1 MRPPCALVR
10 LSFGRERPGEGSPCY
25 NKCASPHLP
34 PSLRSGAAGNLLP
47 LIKGRGGL
55 TRNIV
60 LSLNMNDATPVVN
73 VAIVGR
79 PNVGKSALFNRLVG
93 RKIAIVHDQPGIT
106 RDRISAICIRGDR
119 PFTLWDTGGI
129 FGAGEH
135 ELTSQVQR
143 RAEEALRESDLLL
156 FVVDAKEGLSPVDEE
171 LARKLRKAHKP
182 VVLVINKIDN
192 EKHEPLAAE
201 FSSLGFERTF
211 AISAEHD
218 RGISD
223 LIDAISSLLP
233 APPKTGYQPP
243 VRRSLGEGGST
254 INYPP
259 ISIAMVGR
267 PNVGKSSLINS
278 IVRGERAIVSELPGT
293 TRDAIDIYYERG
305 VRKFVFIDT
314 AGIRRRGK
322 VSTSAEV
329 FSVMRAERSIRRADI
344 CVLIVDLTMGVTA
357 QDKRIAGLI
366 QKARKPA
373 IIILN
378 KWDLVRPKR
387 KEKHA
392 ARQVIEETRA
402 RLFFLEHAPAL
413 ITSAM
418 TGENVEKLFALIE
431 TIQRA
436 AQKRIG
442 TGVLNRLLRQAFE
455 ANPPPLVKGKRLK
468 LFYAA
473 QSRSGGLARESFRS
487 LESAESARA
496 KSHSVEKP
504 FPLPEF
510 VLFVNDPRLMNE
522 TYRRYLEARI
532 RKAEPYPGLPIVLTL
547 RPRTGVR
554 HDQRTR
560 RAR

>member
-1 MRPPCALVR
+1 
-10 LSFGRERPGEGSPCY
+10 
-25 NKCASPHLP
+25 
-34 PSLRSGAAGNLLP
+34 
-47 LIKGRGGL
+47 
-55 TRNIV
+55 
-60 LSLNMNDATPVVN
+60 MNDATPVVN

-106 RDRISAICIRGDR
+106 RDRIAAICIRGDR
-119 PFTLWDTGGI
+119 PFTLWDTVGI
-129 FGAGEH
+129 SGVGER
-135 ELTSQVQR
+135 ELSAQVR
-143 RAEEALRESDLLL
+143 RAAEEALLQSDVLL
-156 FVVDAKEGLSPVDEE
+156 FVVDAKEGLSPMDEE
-171 LARKLRKAHKP
+171 LARTLRKAQKA
-182 VVLVINKIDN
+182 VVLVVNKIDN

-223 LIDAISSLLP
+223 LVDAISRLLP
-233 APPKTGYQPP
+233 APPETGYQP
-243 VRRSLGEGGST
+243 ST
-254 INYPP
+254 INYQP
-259 ISIAMVGR
+259 ISIAIVGR

-293 TRDAIDIYYERG
+293 TRDAIDIHYERDG
-305 VRKFVFIDT
+305 RKFVFIDT

-322 VSTSAEV
+322 QSTSAEV

-387 KEKHA
+387 KEKYA
-392 ARQVIEETRA
+392 AKQVVEEACSRI
-402 RLFFLEHAPAL
+402 FFMEYAPAVN
-413 ITSAM
+413 TSAM
-418 TGENVEKLFALIE
+418 TGENVEKLFGLIA

-442 TGVLNRLLRQAFE
+442 TGILNRLLRQAFE
-455 ANPPPLVKGKRLK
+455 SNPPPLAKGKRLK

-473 QSRSGGLARESFRS
+473 QTRSGGLARESFRR
-487 LESAESARA
+487 LESAESVLA
-496 KSHSVEKP
+496 KSPSVEKP
-504 FPLPEF
+504 LPLPEF
-510 VLFVNDPRLMNE
+510 VLFVNDPRLMNG
-522 TYRRYLEARI
+522 TYGRYLEARV
-532 RKAEPYPGLPIVLTL
+532 RKAEPYPGLPIILTL
-547 RPRTGVR
+547 RQRTGVR

-560 RAR
+560 RAH